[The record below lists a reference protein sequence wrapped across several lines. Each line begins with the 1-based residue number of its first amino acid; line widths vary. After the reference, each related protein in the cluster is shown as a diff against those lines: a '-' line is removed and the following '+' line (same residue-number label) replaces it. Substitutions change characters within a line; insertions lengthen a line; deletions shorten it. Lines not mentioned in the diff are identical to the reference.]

1 MILNTSIRSI
11 ARKSVS
17 IAIVLAAPI
26 IFGKVV
32 DRPQV
37 QAQLLDHAEILCDN
51 CFFGP
56 SYYYFCFAAD
66 NKILVG
72 YQRIPVIN
80 WRDTSKNDLTRVHRQ
95 WTVWTAPGETLPISY
110 DDKNIWVSR
119 PDGKQVKLIQTYT
132 RDVFTDNAKCRDA
145 VRAKTH

>member
-1 MILNTSIRSI
+1 MKLHSYIPALIRTSVCV
-11 ARKSVS
+11 A
-17 IAIVLAAPI
+17 AALAAPVS
-26 IFGKVV
+26 FGAAAE
-32 DRPQV
+32 RHEA

-119 PDGKQVKLIQTYT
+119 PDGKQVK
-132 RDVFTDNAKCRDA
+132 
-145 VRAKTH
+145 